1 MFANDTIKPGYSF
14 YVSFANQI
22 AKETIAPTPPPSTD
36 AIGIYWPTMVKK
48 TNEKQERKERKT
60 RNTYTQ
66 KP

>member
-48 TNEKQERKERKT
+48 QTKNKKERNERQGT
-60 RNTYTQ
+60 HTQ